1 MRKTYHIEKI
11 IIKKQSIDIKNISRF
26 VIMKLIIIFCL
37 LAISISTK
45 SQVFVD
51 SNSFDY
57 SKTVRYSENFIRCR
71 YKPVL
76 LDSLLK
82 SSDNKEILFAT
93 GIKYLQEKLSHE
105 GPIYMWNEKVFV
117 DSLLTII
124 ANNSNNA
131 DTFYYKELRRRSCS
145 TDRIKAYVEALD
157 KKVYLDSRYNLEDY
171 FVKDYGDKADQTY
184 QLNSYD
190 SKPICFIGFKQ
201 MWLNNFCNNNVLNS
215 LGYGQID
222 AESLDPPITKWKVTQ
237 NSYISLGNNKPGKL
251 FINAFLDKN
260 QRITKCQIT
269 ANNDDILINL
279 FVLYWKEGVFDRIE
293 FKKTFK
299 AVKYYISDQITLSRI
314 NGKLTIT
321 ITQSPNI
328 TIPHNN

>member
-171 FVKDYGDKADQTY
+171 FVKDYGDIADQTY

-190 SKPICFIGFKQ
+190 S
-201 MWLNNFCNNNVLNS
+201 
-215 LGYGQID
+215 
-222 AESLDPPITKWKVTQ
+222 
-237 NSYISLGNNKPGKL
+237 
-251 FINAFLDKN
+251 
-260 QRITKCQIT
+260 
-269 ANNDDILINL
+269 
-279 FVLYWKEGVFDRIE
+279 
-293 FKKTFK
+293 
-299 AVKYYISDQITLSRI
+299 
-314 NGKLTIT
+314 
-321 ITQSPNI
+321 
-328 TIPHNN
+328 